1 MSKDTG
7 FSRKTDIRSVMT
19 ETAEKTSILSVRNLT
34 QRFGDNVV
42 FEDVSF
48 DVYRGEVLVIVGG
61 SGCGKSTL
69 LKIMIGLQK
78 PRAGEVRYQGNDII
92 RASDKDLNDYR
103 KNIGV
108 LFQSGALFSSMSIRE
123 NIALPLQEYTDL
135 DPQTID
141 RIIRMKLGMVNL
153 AGYENHN
160 PAELSG
166 GMKKRAGIARAMALD
181 PRVLFLDELSAGLD
195 PITAAELDDL
205 IIKTNEALG
214 TTMVIVTHELE
225 SIYKIAHRVLMLDK
239 EARGIIAEGR
249 PLELKEQATDPR
261 VRSFFLRQLPEH
273 QNEQRFYAD

>member
-1 MSKDTG
+1 
-7 FSRKTDIRSVMT
+7 MT

-225 SIYKIAHRVLMLDK
+225 SIYKIAHRVLMMDK